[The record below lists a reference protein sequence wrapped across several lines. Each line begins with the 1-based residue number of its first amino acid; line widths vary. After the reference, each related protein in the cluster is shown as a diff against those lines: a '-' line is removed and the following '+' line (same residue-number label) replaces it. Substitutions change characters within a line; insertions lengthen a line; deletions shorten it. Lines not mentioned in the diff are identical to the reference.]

1 MTRAGLLTIRSN
13 HFHQDPVRPMMACAE
28 AIGHALASIDGHLA
42 RGLLVSP
49 KHDFLAR
56 HEHEPNTMLSGSGR
70 CEHKIG
76 LVLDPAQA

>member
-1 MTRAGLLTIRSN
+1 MTRARSLTIRSN

-56 HEHEPNTMLSGSGR
+56 HEHEPNTIFPGPGQH
-70 CEHKIG
+70 EHDVG
-76 LVLDPAQA
+76 LG

>member
-1 MTRAGLLTIRSN
+1 MTRARSLTIRSN

-28 AIGHALASIDGHLA
+28 VGHALAFIDGHFA

-56 HEHEPNTMLSGSGR
+56 HEHEPNTMLSGSGW